1 MDQDNRITVG
11 IADDERSIHAGVR
24 DVLQR
29 TEDVVVVGEARD
41 GASAVELARRC
52 RPRVLLLDADV
63 LGSGGP
69 AAIRL
74 VRRDV
79 PATKII
85 MLGAS
90 ATSEVTVPALRAGA
104 AGFLR
109 KSAVPDDFVRAVRS
123 VAAGGV
129 TLCPTAT
136 RNLIDQ
142 LLATEP
148 EPPQRVYERVGTL
161 TEREREVLIH
171 VARGMTNAAIARAL
185 WLSNSSVKAHV
196 SRILIKLRCDSRLHA
211 ALMAHD
217 AGLIN
222 RP

>member
-1 MDQDNRITVG
+1 MEQDNRITVG
-11 IADDERSIHAGVR
+11 IADDETLVHAGVR

-41 GASAVELARRC
+41 GVAAVELARRC
-52 RPRVLLLDADV
+52 RPRVLLLDADM
-63 LGSGGP
+63 LGSDRL
-69 AAIRL
+69 AAVRL

-79 PATKII
+79 PVTKII

-90 ATSEVTVPALRAGA
+90 AASDLTVPVLRAGA

-109 KSAVPDDFVRAVRS
+109 KSAPPDDFVRAVRS

-129 TLCPTAT
+129 TLCPAAT
-136 RNLIDQ
+136 RDLIDQ
-142 LLATEP
+142 LLAIDTEL
-148 EPPQRVYERVGTL
+148 PQRACDRVGVL

-185 WLSNSSVKAHV
+185 WLSRSSVKAHV
-196 SRILIKLRCDSRLHA
+196 SRVLVKLRCDSRLLA
-211 ALMAHD
+211 ALMAYD
-217 AGLIN
+217 AGLIK

>member
-1 MDQDNRITVG
+1 MEQDNRITVG
-11 IADDERSIHAGVR
+11 IADDETLIRAGVR

-41 GASAVELARRC
+41 GAAAVELARRC

-63 LGSGGP
+63 LGLDVL
-69 AAIRL
+69 AVIRL

-79 PATKII
+79 PVTEII
-85 MLGAS
+85 MLGTS
-90 ATSEVTVPALRAGA
+90 ATSDLTVPALRAGA

-109 KSAVPDDFVRAVRS
+109 KSSLPDDFVCAVRS
-123 VAAGGV
+123 VAAGRV
-129 TLCPTAT
+129 TLCPAAT
-136 RNLIDQ
+136 RDLIDQ
-142 LLATEP
+142 LLATGT
-148 EPPQRVYERVGTL
+148 EPPQRACDRVGTL

-171 VARGMTNAAIARAL
+171 VAHGMSNAAIARAL
-185 WLSNSSVKAHV
+185 WLSQSSVKAHV
-196 SRILIKLRCDSRLHA
+196 SRILIKLRCDSRLLA
-211 ALMAHD
+211 ALMAYD